1 MYICVRITHTMA
13 VSIVI
18 IHVFMRKGLLHTVVM
33 QSICSIALIVCM
45 QVPAIMGMLGVWY
58 NNFFGA
64 QSHALLPY
72 DQVISW
78 LSTYTHT
85 LNCVRYLVA
94 HGVECRTFC
103 GHWFFGSR

>member
-1 MYICVRITHTMA
+1 
-13 VSIVI
+13 
-18 IHVFMRKGLLHTVVM
+18 
-33 QSICSIALIVCM
+33 M

-78 LSTYTHT
+78 MMICTYTDTCT
-85 LNCVRYLVA
+85 LNCVPRAKIHVYPEQLIGIIPTTIRLHV
-94 HGVECRTFC
+94 HFY
-103 GHWFFGSR
+103 H